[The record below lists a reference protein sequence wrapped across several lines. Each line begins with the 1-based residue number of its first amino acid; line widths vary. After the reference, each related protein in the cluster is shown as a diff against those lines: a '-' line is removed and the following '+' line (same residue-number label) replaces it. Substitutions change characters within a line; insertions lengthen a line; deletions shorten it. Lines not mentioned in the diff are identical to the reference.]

1 MKTLVHANHII
12 VVRKDYADLIDPV
25 SGRWQRFNNQ
35 RAAKWSATVYYRLR
49 SGFGQPVPDE
59 KMVSRYFEPTKEVA

>member
-25 SGRWQRFNNQ
+25 SGRWQRCKNQ

-49 SGFGQPVPDE
+49 HGFGERVPSEDDV
-59 KMVSRYFEPTKEVA
+59 KNYFHSHKEAA